1 MSNNIS
7 YISQNKNSRESSW
20 SGMVLMCF
28 ALGFVIASGVV
39 YELLTR
45 VLNGKSVLFYIAF
58 IITML
63 VLTAFNVVVWIRL
76 CKYMHDT

>member
-1 MSNNIS
+1 MSIDNDNIS
-7 YISQNKNSRESSW
+7 RNKESRAEDQ
-20 SGMVLMCF
+20 SGMVLMCL

-45 VLNGKSVLFYIAF
+45 VLNDKSVLFYIAF
-58 IITML
+58 ITTML
-63 VLTAFNVVVWIRL
+63 VLTVFNVVAWIRL